1 MDSRKVKVVVDSTA
15 YIPKEM
21 LNENDI
27 SVISLNVLLDGESY
41 REVDLENEFF
51 YKKMDESNE
60 IPKSSQPSIEEM
72 KNVFLSIAKDGYD
85 IVGIFISSKMSGTY
99 STAHLVRDIVLEEY
113 PNTNIELID
122 SRSNCMEMG
131 FSAIQAGRA
140 AKKGESIEKVVEEA
154 KKVINS
160 SRFLFVPE
168 TLKYLKK
175 GGRIGS
181 ASALFGTI
189 LQIRPILTVEN
200 GETSVYDKVRTK
212 KKAVEVILKKV
223 LDDMTE
229 RGLGEVIVHH
239 INCEEEG
246 LNLAKRLEKE
256 LKIPVKIQSIGA
268 IIGLHVGPG
277 SIGVAYYTKK

>member
-122 SRSNCMEMG
+122 SKSNCMEMG

>member
-27 SVISLNVLLDGESY
+27 SVVSLNVLLDGESY

-122 SRSNCMEMG
+122 SRSNCMQMG

>member
-21 LNENDI
+21 LNENNI

>member
-27 SVISLNVLLDGESY
+27 SVVSLNVLLDGESY

-122 SRSNCMEMG
+122 SKSNCMEMG

-200 GETSVYDKVRTK
+200 GETSAYDKVRTK

>member
-122 SRSNCMEMG
+122 SRSNCMQMG

>member
-27 SVISLNVLLDGESY
+27 SVVSLNVLLDGESY

>member
-122 SRSNCMEMG
+122 SKSNCMEMG

-200 GETSVYDKVRTK
+200 GETSAYDKVRTK

>member
-27 SVISLNVLLDGESY
+27 SVISLNVLLDGKSY

-122 SRSNCMEMG
+122 SRSNCMQMG